1 MKFIVRKKAAA
12 KLHECMSS
20 TLLRPNCSIHL
31 GVKLY
36 LLTSE
41 LSITPKC
48 VLDADE
54 DIASVIT
61 GSIREFED
69 NISRV

>member
-1 MKFIVRKKAAA
+1 MIKKAAA
-12 KLHECMSS
+12 KLHEGMSS
-20 TLLRPNCSIHL
+20 TLLHPNHSIHL
-31 GVKLY
+31 EAKPY

-41 LSITPKC
+41 LGITPTC

-54 DIASVIT
+54 NIASVIT

-69 NISRV
+69 KISRV